1 MIDYKMSSWKL
12 FILLI
17 ISFVGLSSCQDYDEK
32 ALEVAGQYDA
42 RIVNGL
48 YDFDVRISLEGNDN
62 VLIEGLFDDYDWE
75 VIEADLDDRGDGTID
90 FDIRSQNVYG
100 GFELWGDGIY
110 DRGYLQL
117 DYKIDWGYDIIRYR
131 LTAQRY

>member
-1 MIDYKMSSWKL
+1 MKIFKNYSTFLFMI
-12 FILLI
+12 LI
-17 ISFVGLSSCQDYDEK
+17 ISSIGLVSCSEYDDI

-42 RIVNGL
+42 RVVNGA
-48 YDFDVRISLEGNDN
+48 YDFDVSISLDGDDN
-62 VLIEGLFDDYDWE
+62 VRIEGLFDDYDWE
-75 VIEADLDDRGDGTID
+75 VIRADLDSRGDGTID

-100 GFELWGDGIY
+100 GFEMWGDGIY

-117 DYKIDWGYDIIRYR
+117 DYKIDWGYETIRYT